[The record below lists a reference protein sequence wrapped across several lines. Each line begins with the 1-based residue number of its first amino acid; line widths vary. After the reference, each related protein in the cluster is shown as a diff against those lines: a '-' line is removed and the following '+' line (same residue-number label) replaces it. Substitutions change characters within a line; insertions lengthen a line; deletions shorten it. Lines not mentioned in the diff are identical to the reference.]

1 MDQFF
6 PQLKME
12 AVPTEIGILVV
23 LLAAT
28 VVVYFQIPKSG
39 TSSNNNDKATNHR
52 DLLDSSRPKPQNPKV
67 NVSQA
72 APKPIND
79 VWEERRKRGI
89 AHAPTVVKQDSQ
101 ETKKPFGSSYYYAHN
116 STKNK
121 GGYSDGL
128 KMEDFTMNG
137 PRLLSKG
144 GNSNGVA
151 AATPTISGDGSSA
164 GGAGAGN
171 DQGNDINSERE
182 SESDP
187 ISVTNPQRSQ
197 QQEADIGAASYTT
210 TSSSQSPVIF
220 FKDITRYLWDDP
232 GDASGIGTIRID
244 TLPGPTSSTTMD
256 WKDAKIQ
263 TVSATLIEGNNG
275 LLVIAKDE
283 NNNPYRLQIKRLYDA
298 VTEVRTVVKPKRL
311 LVKLYK
317 KKQRPIF
324 GGTTTLEAWPHP
336 QKKHAD

>member
-187 ISVTNPQRSQ
+187 ISVTNHSDRNSKKQILEQ
-197 QQEADIGAASYTT
+197 
-210 TSSSQSPVIF
+210 
-220 FKDITRYLWDDP
+220 
-232 GDASGIGTIRID
+232 
-244 TLPGPTSSTTMD
+244 LP
-256 WKDAKIQ
+256 I
-263 TVSATLIEGNNG
+263 
-275 LLVIAKDE
+275 
-283 NNNPYRLQIKRLYDA
+283 
-298 VTEVRTVVKPKRL
+298 RL
-311 LVKLYK
+311 LVVVNLLLFFLKISHDICGMILEMRLELEPYASIHCRVQPRALPWIGK
-317 KKQRPIF
+317 MPRYRPYRQRSSR
-324 GGTTTLEAWPHP
+324 GTMGCW
-336 QKKHAD
+336 